1 MKPKQTKLVQPSGK
15 VVVVVSK
22 RRIAQAATVHV
33 NINLNTG
40 SVYEASNN
48 PVQQ

>member
-22 RRIAQAATVHV
+22 RRLTVPT
-33 NINLNTG
+33 NISVDINFNTG
-40 SVYEASNN
+40 SVYETRSNT
-48 PVQQ
+48 VQ